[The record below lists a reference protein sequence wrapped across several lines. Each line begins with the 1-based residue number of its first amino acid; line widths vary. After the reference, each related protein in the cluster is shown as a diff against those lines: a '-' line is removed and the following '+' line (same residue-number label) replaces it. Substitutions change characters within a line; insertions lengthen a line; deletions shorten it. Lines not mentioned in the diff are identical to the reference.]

1 MSEPTHYHRCQ
12 FPPDM
17 QALDWVQL
25 VPLIGP
31 AIGAITRFEG
41 VLSGIPNSDVLL
53 APLLTNEAVMS
64 SRIEGTQATLGEVL
78 QFEATAEDDDP
89 ASANADIQEVLNYRL
104 ALRQASSDLEAL
116 PLSQRLVRNAHHVL
130 MRGVRGQSKDPG
142 NYQRIQNWIGA
153 PTSTIDSA
161 RFVPCAP
168 QELPSAMAAW
178 ESYLN
183 AAAPDPL
190 VQLAIIHAEFEAIHP
205 FLDGNGRMGRLLIPL
220 FLFERKILS
229 RPNFYVSAFLEA
241 NRDEYYARLRAVS
254 SSGDWSGWIKF
265 FLHAVREQALQN
277 VQKAEAILA
286 LYSERK
292 DWVVTV
298 TRSQYSVRALDFFF
312 SRPIFE
318 TTEFIRRSGI
328 PEATARR
335 MLRVCRDEGLL
346 AELQPASGQT
356 PALFAFSNLL
366 NIAEGRQ
373 AF

>member
-1 MSEPTHYHRCQ
+1 M
-12 FPPDM
+12 
-17 QALDWVQL
+17 
-25 VPLIGP
+25 
-31 AIGAITRFEG
+31 
-41 VLSGIPNSDVLL
+41 
-53 APLLTNEAVMS
+53 
-64 SRIEGTQATLGEVL
+64 
-78 QFEATAEDDDP
+78 
-89 ASANADIQEVLNYRL
+89 
-104 ALRQASSDLEAL
+104 
-116 PLSQRLVRNAHHVL
+116 
-130 MRGVRGQSKDPG
+130 
-142 NYQRIQNWIGA
+142 
-153 PTSTIDSA
+153 
-161 RFVPCAP
+161 
-168 QELPSAMAAW
+168 
-178 ESYLN
+178 
-183 AAAPDPL
+183 
-190 VQLAIIHAEFEAIHP
+190 
-205 FLDGNGRMGRLLIPL
+205 
-220 FLFERKILS
+220 
-229 RPNFYVSAFLEA
+229 
-241 NRDEYYARLRAVS
+241 
-254 SSGDWSGWIKF
+254 
-265 FLHAVREQALQN
+265 HAVREQALQN